1 MDAKVRIGVSGAS
14 AMARQGRDTFFR
26 YLEVLE
32 GQGWDSLWFSDR
44 IVGPGWSLDPLV
56 GMAMVAA
63 RTEKLKFGTGV
74 LLMSMRNAVATARA
88 LAAIDNL
95 SNGRLVVGVGVGQEA
110 ALEYDAMGVLKR
122 DRGQRLDEAIR
133 VMRMLWTQEKVSY
146 EGKSLKLTDTGI
158 TPKPAQASVPI
169 WIGGR
174 TEAAFR
180 RTGRLGDGWLPTQVT
195 PEDVARGIARI
206 KEYAVE
212 AGREVSDDH
221 YGLQIGCYLVERGPV
236 PMDHVRQYLLTRRQ
250 DVAPEQLHLVGTP
263 DQVMARMRE
272 YIDAGATKFVLGPAC
287 GPEEVWRQLEVQS
300 EMLVKPVHTAAV

>member
-1 MDAKVRIGVSGAS
+1 
-14 AMARQGRDTFFR
+14 
-26 YLEVLE
+26 
-32 GQGWDSLWFSDR
+32 
-44 IVGPGWSLDPLV
+44 
-56 GMAMVAA
+56 
-63 RTEKLKFGTGV
+63 
-74 LLMSMRNAVATARA
+74 
-88 LAAIDNL
+88 
-95 SNGRLVVGVGVGQEA
+95 
-110 ALEYDAMGVLKR
+110 
-122 DRGQRLDEAIR
+122 
-133 VMRMLWTQEKVSY
+133 MLWTQEKVSY